1 MKKVVKFG
9 GSSLASAEQFKKVGD
24 IIRADEGRRYVVP
37 SAPGKRNS
45 ADTKVTDML
54 YDCYRT
60 AVAGRDFKKKL
71 QNIKARYQEIID
83 GLNLSLDL
91 SPEFEKIAENFAAA
105 AGEDYAASRGE
116 YLNGIVMAN
125 YLGYTYIDS
134 AEVICFDENG
144 NFLADKTDEVL
155 SKAKI
160 EHDTGHITA
169 DVLQTKDVNGNVF
182 HEWYNQDILE
192 PYFPKDICS
201 HIDEENLKYGY
212 PLYASQSMWYYNT
225 KAFPDGQPIHSWWEI
240 IEKNEDGTQKYRLF
254 TKEIGQESAYL
265 SLFAS
270 FINNADEMAQS
281 YKDTYGKVL
290 EYTYDASDFNFEVPE
305 KNAGVEYLWRFSQ
318 AEMTFIGDGD
328 ELVLAVHNST
338 ADEPALCLASAGK
351 IGNRDESGY
360 NIAWCLNLEPYT
372 ALLNLESLFI
382 AKGTNSPAG
391 ARLFVR
397 YITGGADG
405 QSEGMKPFKKEGNWP
420 VRDDVEDKKN
430 PAKLSELGARAN
442 DLSAIYYIY
451 PDVQD
456 MWTYWLSKNPKMK

>member
-1 MKKVVKFG
+1 MKMKKFFALLLSLSMVL
-9 GSSLASAEQFKKVGD
+9 SLAACGSKGNSNDSQTDGETASDLHLGYDINTGENHYGPYYDEWSDKTDEELFEEALKEDTTINVYATSSKMMKVE
-24 IIRADEGRRYVVP
+24 EGFEAAY
-37 SAPGKRNS
+37 PG
-45 ADTKVTDML
+45 
-54 YDCYRT
+54 
-60 AVAGRDFKKKL
+60 
-71 QNIKARYQEIID
+71 
-83 GLNLSLDL
+83 LDL
-91 SPEFEKIAENFAAA
+91 VVS
-105 AGEDYAASRGE
+105 D
-116 YLNGIVMAN
+116 L
-125 YLGYTYIDS
+125 
-134 AEVICFDENG
+134 
-144 NFLADKTDEVL
+144 KTDEVL

-160 EHDTGHITA
+160 EHDTGNITA

-192 PYFPKDICS
+192 PYYPKDICS
-201 HIDEENLKYGY
+201 HIDEGYLKYGY

-254 TKEIGQESAYL
+254 TKEIGQETAYL

-281 YKDTYGKVL
+281 YKDTYGKDL
-290 EYTYDASDFNFEVPE
+290 EYTYDASSFGFEVPE
-305 KNAGVEYLWRFSQ
+305 NNAGVEYLWRFSQ

-338 ADEPALCLASAGK
+338 ADDPALCLASAGK

-360 NIAWCLNLEPYT
+360 DIAWCLNLEPYT
-372 ALLNLESLFI
+372 ALLNLECLFI

-391 ARLFVR
+391 ARLFIR
-397 YITGGADG
+397 YVTGGADG
-405 QSEGMKPFKKEGNWP
+405 KSEGMKPFKKEGNWP

-442 DLSAIYYIY
+442 DLSAIYDIY

-456 MWTYWLSKNPKMK
+456 MWTYWLSQNPKMK

>member
-1 MKKVVKFG
+1 MKMKKFFALLLSLSMVL
-9 GSSLASAEQFKKVGD
+9 SLAACGSKGNSNDSQTDGETASDLHLGYDINTGENHYGPYYDEWSDKTDEELFEEALKEDTTINVYATSSKMMKVE
-24 IIRADEGRRYVVP
+24 EGFEAAY
-37 SAPGKRNS
+37 PG
-45 ADTKVTDML
+45 
-54 YDCYRT
+54 
-60 AVAGRDFKKKL
+60 
-71 QNIKARYQEIID
+71 
-83 GLNLSLDL
+83 LDL
-91 SPEFEKIAENFAAA
+91 VVS
-105 AGEDYAASRGE
+105 D
-116 YLNGIVMAN
+116 L
-125 YLGYTYIDS
+125 
-134 AEVICFDENG
+134 
-144 NFLADKTDEVL
+144 KTDEVL

-160 EHDTGHITA
+160 EHDTGNITA

-192 PYFPKDICS
+192 PYYPKDICS
-201 HIDEENLKYGY
+201 HIDEGYLKYGY

-281 YKDTYGKVL
+281 YKDTYGKDL
-290 EYTYDASDFNFEVPE
+290 EYTYDASSFDFEVPE
-305 KNAGVEYLWRFSQ
+305 NNAGVEYLWRFSQ
-318 AEMTFIGDGD
+318 AKMTFISDGD

-338 ADEPALCLASAGK
+338 AEDPALCLASAGK

-360 NIAWCLNLEPYT
+360 DIAWCLNLEPYT
-372 ALLNLESLFI
+372 ALLNLECLFI

-391 ARLFVR
+391 ARLFIR
-397 YITGGADG
+397 YVTGGADG
-405 QSEGMKPFKKEGNWP
+405 KSEGMKPFKKEGNWP
-420 VRDDVEDKKN
+420 IRDDVEDKKN
-430 PAKLSELGARAN
+430 PAELTELGARAN